1 MLLKLLV
8 IASNEA
14 NPHEELLLNVIAAST
29 NISYYAS
36 MSQVDLSPSLPPL
49 SIDLSIQH
57 SIYLSIQHSTYH
69 CVSINVS
76 IYRSI
81 C

>member
-14 NPHEELLLNVIAAST
+14 DPHEELLLNVIAAST

-36 MSQVDLSPSLPPL
+36 MSQVGLLL
-49 SIDLSIQH
+49 SIETTL
-57 SIYLSIQHSTYH
+57 
-69 CVSINVS
+69 
-76 IYRSI
+76 
-81 C
+81 

>member
-14 NPHEELLLNVIAAST
+14 DPHEELLLNVIAAST

-36 MSQVDLSPSLPPL
+36 MSQVGLLL
-49 SIDLSIQH
+49 YIDTTL
-57 SIYLSIQHSTYH
+57 
-69 CVSINVS
+69 
-76 IYRSI
+76 
-81 C
+81 